1 MFIFKS
7 SKSKKDVAKFVS
19 KQALGIVVGYGVKEI
34 VKAIVDGNVQPSDKL
49 LRRVA
54 LYAGKM
60 AIVVMIDKAVRSNTD
75 AFVDELFKHG
85 EKAIASISELD
96 QEVS

>member
-1 MFIFKS
+1 MFNFKS
-7 SKSKKDVAKFVS
+7 SKKDVAKYVS
-19 KQALGIVVGYGVKEI
+19 KQALGVIVSYGIKEI
-34 VKAIVDGNVQPSDKL
+34 VKAIVDENVQSSDKL
-49 LRRVA
+49 FRRVA

-60 AIVVMIDKAVRSNTD
+60 AIVVMIDKAVRSNTY